1 MSSVSLS
8 PAYTIEEVVD
18 NFQVLLDHMDFEQ
31 EMALLGV
38 GPARFLLR
46 RKLKAEW
53 QTLVIALWRLA
64 LERSFPHDGQIIFDT
79 FLERRTAGLNVKQT
93 NNFTARVRAYVE
105 SVQSHGD
112 ADFMPTGER
121 LLGVVKPATAAAPAL
136 QLRVALRIRTLY
148 TLIFDRL
155 I

>member
-1 MSSVSLS
+1 MSSASLS
-8 PAYTIEEVVD
+8 PAYTIEEVVN
-18 NFQVLLDHMDFEQ
+18 NFQVLLGNMDFEQ
-31 EMALLGV
+31 ELALLGV
-38 GPARFLLR
+38 GQARFLMR

-79 FLERRTAGLNVKQT
+79 FLERRTAGLSANQMDS
-93 NNFTARVRAYVE
+93 FTVRVRTYVE

-112 ADFMPTGER
+112 ADFTPTGER
-121 LLGVVKPATAAAPAL
+121 LLSVLKPATAAAPAL